1 MAKKREI
8 QEINASSMAD
18 ISFLLLIFFI
28 VTTSMATDKGLMR
41 RLPAPVPEEEKKEEE
56 VEINER
62 NMMMILINSNDQL
75 MVNNELMDVRDLK
88 EKAKEFIANPNNS
101 ETLPAKK
108 VENIPFF
115 GDIAITKDHV
125 ISLQNDRGTS
135 YQAYINVQ
143 NELVAAYNELQ
154 NDLAKNKF
162 GAAFEDL
169 DDDRKKAIQ
178 KVYPQRISEAEPKNY
193 GQQQAAAE
201 GGAQ

>member
-18 ISFLLLIFFI
+18 ISFLLLIFFL

-169 DDDRKKAIQ
+169 DDDRKKAIL